1 MQTTITRTIPTQ
13 KIRFSDHKVLKL
25 NGAPAIEFQSHMGC
39 SEGSM
44 FVDENTLL
52 FIMNGTVEI
61 TYGNITHTLRKNQCA
76 FLKQDILI
84 EYNMRCDEG
93 GEATIDYFT
102 FTIRHDLVKEFIK
115 LTELSIAPKEDTY
128 PIMVNMPDQK
138 FVKYV
143 ESLEPYFFGEG
154 KVAES
159 LVKIKMLELLFC
171 LASNDTKVLEQVL
184 DLRENFRLN
193 ITSTVEENIM
203 NSISLHQLAVLSGR
217 SLSSF
222 RRDFLAIYNMPP
234 SQWIRQKRLVKAKEL
249 LASTSMTVT
258 DICYTLGFENIAH
271 FSRLFK
277 SQFGCPPSGFR
288 LSRLAS

>member
-1 MQTTITRTIPTQ
+1 MQTTNSETSSTQ

-25 NGAPAIEFQSHMGC
+25 NGVPAIEFQSHRAC

-44 FVDENTLL
+44 FVAENTLL
-52 FIMNGTVEI
+52 FVAGGTFEI
-61 TYGNITHTLRKNQCA
+61 RYGDITHTLHKNQCA
-76 FLKQDILI
+76 FLKKDILI
-84 EYNMRCDEG
+84 EYNTSCDQG
-93 GEATIDYFT
+93 DEATIDYIM

-115 LTELSIAPKEDTY
+115 LTELSIAPKEDTC
-128 PIMVNMPDQK
+128 PIMVNMPDRT

-143 ESLEPYFFGEG
+143 ESLEPYFVSEG

-288 LSRLAS
+288 MSRLAS

>member
-1 MQTTITRTIPTQ
+1 MQTTITKTIPNQ
-13 KIRFSDHKVLKL
+13 KIRFSDRKVFKL
-25 NGAPAIEFQSHMGC
+25 NGTPAIEFHSQIASA
-39 SEGSM
+39 EGSM
-44 FVDENTLL
+44 FIEENTLL
-52 FIMNGTVEI
+52 FIMDGTFEI
-61 TYGNITHTLRKNQCA
+61 RYGNTTHTLHKNQCA
-76 FLKQDILI
+76 FLKKDILI
-84 EYNMRCDEG
+84 EYNISCNQSD
-93 GEATIDYFT
+93 EATIDYIT
-102 FTIRHDLVKEFIK
+102 FTIQRCLVKEFLK
-115 LTELSIAPKEDTY
+115 LTELSIAAKDDTDSV
-128 PIMVNMPDQK
+128 IVNTSDKRFM
-138 FVKYV
+138 KYI
-143 ESLEPYFFGEG
+143 ESLEQYLIEDE
-154 KVAES
+154 KVEES

-171 LASNDTKVLEQVL
+171 LASNDTRVLEQML
-184 DLRENFRLN
+184 DLRENFRIN

-249 LASTSMTVT
+249 LASTGMTIT

-288 LSRLAS
+288 LSNMVA